1 MTSTT
6 INVENII
13 GSVNGIKAEEG
24 QKIYDL
30 IIKAFFESKKV
41 ILSFNNIEM
50 LTDEFLE
57 AAIGQLYKVYF
68 HDEIKENMSFE
79 DISFTGKLA
88 LKRIVDAARK
98 LNADLATKQ
107 D

>member
-13 GSVNGIKAEEG
+13 GGVNGIEAQDG

-30 IIKAFFESKKV
+30 ILKAFLDNIKV

-50 LTDEFLE
+50 LTDEFLDT
-57 AAIGQLYKVYF
+57 AIGQLYKYYM
-68 HDEIKENMSFE
+68 HDEIKENMSIE

-88 LKRIVDAARK
+88 LKKIVDAAK
-98 LNADLATKQ
+98 MINADPSLM
-107 D
+107 